1 MGVTMLALARY
12 TLRGPYQAAGV
23 VGLLAVLAVFIMP
36 VAGQSPVTLL
46 LTLITNLLAVV
57 LVGLIILTQ
66 GPGPGLKVIASS
78 ALAAALAAWLVLKS
92 PEPGISMVV
101 LQWLPVIFLAQTLR
115 ASNSLAFTMLAGIAI
130 GVAVIVLQNIFWAD
144 LESAWFTQMV
154 SSEDAARLS
163 DEERRQLAQFVRLL
177 MLLFASSLYLMYM
190 LVILLARWMQARLAD
205 SQGFRREFCALTLG
219 KPAALVAVITVPLG
233 LWLQQSWLV
242 SFAFLV
248 IIAFMFQ
255 GIAVVHSRLSPK
267 KQSFPM
273 LLLFY
278 VLLVFTW
285 QITGILTS
293 ITGIID
299 NWLGF
304 RGKPQNPVA

>member
-1 MGVTMLALARY
+1 MLALARY
-12 TLRGPYQAAGV
+12 TLKGPFQAAGV
-23 VGLLAVLAVFIMP
+23 VGLFAVLAVFIVP
-36 VAGQSPVTLL
+36 VAGQSPITLL
-46 LTLITNLLAVV
+46 LTLATNLFAVV

-78 ALAAALAAWLVLKS
+78 ALAASLAAWLLLKS
-92 PEPGISMVV
+92 PAPGVSMVV

-115 ASNSLAFTMLAGIAI
+115 STNSLAFTVLAGIAV
-130 GVAVIVLQNIFWAD
+130 GVVVIVLQGIFWSE
-144 LESAWFTQMV
+144 LESAWFAQMV
-154 SSEDAARLS
+154 SREDAAALS
-163 DEERRQLAQFVRLL
+163 DEERRQIAQFVRLL

-190 LVILLARWMQARLAD
+190 LVIFLARWMQARLAD

-219 KPAALVAVITVPLG
+219 KPAAMVAVITVPLG
-233 LWLQQSWLV
+233 LWLQQAWLV

-267 KQSFPM
+267 KQSFAM
-273 LLLFY
+273 LLLYY

-304 RGKPQNPVA
+304 RGKPQTPAS

>member
-12 TLRGPYQAAGV
+12 TLKGPYQAAGV

-36 VAGQSPVTLL
+36 LLGQSPLAL
-46 LTLITNLLAVV
+46 MLTLATNLCAVI

-66 GPGPGLKVIASS
+66 GLGMSLKVIA
-78 ALAAALAAWLVLKS
+78 AAAVGASIAAWLVLVS
-92 PEPGISMVV
+92 PEPVISMVV

-115 ASNSLAFTMLAGIAI
+115 STSSLAITILAGIAL
-130 GVAVIVLQNIFWAD
+130 GVAVIVLQYVFWEE
-144 LESAWFTQMV
+144 LERSWLTQML
-154 SSEDAARLS
+154 ARGEVTELT
-163 DEERRQLAQFVRLL
+163 EEQSRELANFVRLL

-190 LVILLARWMQARLAD
+190 LVIFAARWMQARL
-205 SQGFRREFCALTLG
+205 SESEGFRREFCALTLG
-219 KPAALVAVITVPLG
+219 RPAALVAVAAVPLG
-233 LWLQQSWLV
+233 LWLQQGWLL
-242 SFAFLV
+242 SFAFLL

-255 GIAVVHSRLSPK
+255 GIAVVHSKLGGK
-267 KQSFPM
+267 KQGFA
-273 LLLFY
+273 LLLLYY

-285 QITGILTS
+285 QITGILTA

-304 RGKPQNPVA
+304 RRKPDNPAM